1 MSQNTGPLLIPEA
14 AKSELA
20 SPKGAGGISAM
31 ARERERLAW
40 ILLSPT
46 ILVIVFVAL
55 WPLLQ
60 TIVYSFTDARL
71 GSARAIHFV
80 GLRNYIDLL
89 TDTRFLSSIL
99 LTVKFAL
106 VTVVFEFGLGLI
118 IALVINSNFKGR
130 GVMRAAILV
139 PWAIP
144 TVMSTQMWKWMYHDV
159 FGVVND
165 LGLRLHLI
173 ARPVAWVAD
182 PAVIFPAVCAIDI
195 WKATPFI
202 ALMLLAGLQVIPADI
217 YEAADIDG
225 ATPLQQFWKL
235 TLPMLRPAILVT
247 LIFRTLDAL
256 RAFDIFYVMVG
267 NRPRFQSMAV
277 FNQQI
282 LVEFSKVGL
291 GSAVSVIIFA
301 LIALFVFIYMK
312 FLNVQEA

>member
-1 MSQNTGPLLIPEA
+1 MSQSTGPLILPKA
-14 AKSELA
+14 ATHELA
-20 SPKGAGGISAM
+20 PPKVGAM
-31 ARERERLAW
+31 ASDMQRERTRLAW
-40 ILLSPT
+40 LLLAPT
-46 ILVIVFVAL
+46 IIVIIFVAL
-55 WPLLQ
+55 WPLMQ
-60 TIVYSFTDARL
+60 TFAYSFTDARL
-71 GSARAIHFV
+71 GSMRPVHFV
-80 GLRNYIDLL
+80 GLRNYVDLL
-89 TDTRFLSSIL
+89 TDRRFLSSIT
-99 LTVKFAL
+99 LTVAFAA
-106 VTVVFEFGLGLI
+106 VTVVFEFGLGLV

-165 LGLRLHLI
+165 MALRLHLI
-173 ARPVAWVAD
+173 TTPVAWVAD

-202 ALMLLAGLQVIPADI
+202 ALMLLAGLQVIPGDI

-225 ATPLQQFWKL
+225 AHPVQQFWML
-235 TLPMLRPAILVT
+235 TLPLLKPAILVT

-267 NRPRFQSMAV
+267 NRPHFQTMAV

-282 LVEFSKVGL
+282 LVEFSRVGL

-301 LIALFVFIYMK
+301 LIAIFVFIYMK
-312 FLNVQEA
+312 FLNTGEI

>member
-1 MSQNTGPLLIPEA
+1 MSQSTGPLILP
-14 AKSELA
+14 KSATEEL
-20 SPKGAGGISAM
+20 SPPPVSSTGTDL
-31 ARERERLAW
+31 ARERTRLAW
-40 ILLSPT
+40 LLLAPT

-55 WPLLQ
+55 WPLMQ
-60 TIVYSFTDARL
+60 TVIYSFTDARL
-71 GSARAIHFV
+71 GSTRPVHFV
-80 GLRNYIDLL
+80 GLRNYVDLL
-89 TDTRFLSSIL
+89 TDRRFLSSIV
-99 LTVKFAL
+99 LTVNFAL
-106 VTVVFEFGLGLI
+106 VTVVFEFALGLI
-118 IALVINSNFKGR
+118 VALVINSNFKGR
-130 GVMRAAILV
+130 GAMRAAILV

-165 LGLRLHLI
+165 LGMRLHLL
-173 ARPVAWVAD
+173 AAPVAWVAD
-182 PAVIFPAVCAIDI
+182 PTVIFPAVCAIDI

-225 ATPLQQFWKL
+225 ATPVQQFWML
-235 TLPMLRPAILVT
+235 TLPMLKPAIAVA

-267 NRPRFQSMAV
+267 NRPRFQTMAV

-282 LVEFSKVGL
+282 LVEFSRVGL

-301 LIALFVFIYMK
+301 LIAVFVVIYMK
-312 FLNVQEA
+312 FLNTEAA

>member
-1 MSQNTGPLLIPEA
+1 MSTGPLPMPPTPPA
-14 AKSELA
+14 MSE
-20 SPKGAGGISAM
+20 IH
-31 ARERERLAW
+31 RERTRLAW
-40 ILLSPT
+40 LLLTPT

-60 TIVYSFTDARL
+60 TVAYSFTDARL
-71 GSARAIHFV
+71 GSTRPVHFV
-80 GLRNYIDLL
+80 GLRNYVDLL
-89 TDTRFLSSIL
+89 TDRRFLSSIL
-99 LTVKFAL
+99 LTVNFAFVTVLCEFAL
-106 VTVVFEFGLGLI
+106 GLLI
-118 IALVINSNFKGR
+118 AVVINSNFRGR
-130 GVMRAAILV
+130 GAMRAAILV

-165 LGLRLHLI
+165 IALRLHLI

-182 PAVIFPAVCAIDI
+182 PAVIFPAVCAIDV

-202 ALMLLAGLQVIPADI
+202 ALMLLAGLQVIPGDI

-225 ATPLQQFWKL
+225 ATPWQQFWQL
-235 TLPMLRPAILVT
+235 TLPLLKPAILVA

-267 NRPRFQSMAV
+267 NRPRFQTMAV

-282 LVEFSKVGL
+282 LVEFSRVGL
-291 GSAVSVIIFA
+291 GSAVSVVIFL
-301 LIALFVFIYMK
+301 LIAVFVVLYMRS
-312 FLNVQEA
+312 FGETSS